1 MVLSEKLAKEQD
13 GVTTGRP
20 NVDHCVS
27 YAFWEECLSKFDSYP
42 KGSDV
47 YNDMLAKINQIGNCN
62 ILCKSVKCSKNSLT
76 MCEFWKEIGFRMS
89 EVESLNIPEE
99 MFKPDRAGLTPEQI
113 MEKIEER
120 TQLIRKELCDFLDG
134 DGRLFIHR

>member
-27 YAFWEECLSKFDSYP
+27 CAFWEEFLGKFDSYP

-62 ILCKSVKCSKNSLT
+62 ILCKSVNCSKNSRT
-76 MCEFWKEIGFRMS
+76 MCDFWKEIGFRMS
-89 EVESLNIPEE
+89 DVNALNIPEE
-99 MFKPDRAGLTPEQI
+99 MFNPDLSGLTPGRI
-113 MEKIEER
+113 MKKIEER
-120 TQLIRKELCDFLDG
+120 TQLIRKELCDFLEG
-134 DGRLFIHR
+134 ANNVFIHR